1 MDGIRGGIP
10 HLSASKN
17 ALYELK
23 MDDGVLDHSLYV
35 PRSVGFVG
43 QTEGRVSPL
52 DIVVTVIGIICY
64 QPLSQSS

>member
-23 MDDGVLDHSLYV
+23 MDTTLTSKA
-35 PRSVGFVG
+35 FVK
-43 QTEGRVSPL
+43 RLLLV
-52 DIVVTVIGIICY
+52 
-64 QPLSQSS
+64 